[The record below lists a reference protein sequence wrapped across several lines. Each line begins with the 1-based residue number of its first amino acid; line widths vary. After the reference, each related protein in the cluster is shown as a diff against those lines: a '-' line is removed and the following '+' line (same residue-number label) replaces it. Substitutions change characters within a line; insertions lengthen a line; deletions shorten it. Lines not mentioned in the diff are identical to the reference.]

1 MMKQI
6 TIYSKK
12 EINMST
18 DRYTSPLSER
28 YASKEMQYIF
38 SQDMKF
44 KTWRR
49 LWIALAETE
58 MELGL
63 SENGKPVIT
72 QEQIDELKA
81 HVDDI
86 NYDVAREREK
96 LVRHD
101 VMSHVYAYGQQCPKA
116 AGIIHLGATSCYVGD
131 NTDIIVMNEALKL
144 VHKKLVNVINEL
156 AKFAD
161 KYKNLPT
168 LAFTHF
174 QPAQPTTVG
183 KRATLWTQEFIM
195 DLEDLEYVMGS
206 LKLLGSKGTTGTQA
220 SFLELF
226 NGDQETIDKI
236 DPTIAAK
243 MGFKECYAVSGQ
255 TYSRKVDTRVA
266 NILAGIAASAHKMS
280 NDIRLLQHLKEV
292 EEPFE
297 KNQIGSSAMA
307 YKRNPMRSERIASL
321 SRYVMVDALN
331 PAITSA
337 TQWFERTLDD
347 SANKRLSIPEGF
359 LAIDG
364 ILDLCLN
371 VVDGLVVYDK
381 VITKHMMAELPFMAT
396 ENIMMDAVKNGGNR
410 QELHEKIRQL
420 SMEAG
425 KNVKVEGKDNNLLE
439 LIAADPSFNLTL
451 EELQATMEPSKYV
464 GRAPIQ
470 VDKFLANVVNPIL
483 EANKEDLGMTAEI
496 NV

>member
-1 MMKQI
+1 V
-6 TIYSKK
+6 
-12 EINMST
+12 ENLINNNGGRKMGT

-44 KTWRR
+44 KTWRK
-49 LWIALAETE
+49 LWIALAEVE

-72 QEQIDELKA
+72 QEMIDELKA
-81 HVDDI
+81 HAEDI

-131 NTDIIVMNEALKL
+131 NTDIIIMNEALKL
-144 VHKKLVNVINEL
+144 VHKKLVNVIDEL
-156 AKFAD
+156 SKFAD

-183 KRATLWTQEFIM
+183 KRATLWLQEFMM
-195 DLEDLEYVMGS
+195 DLEDLEYVQKS

-226 NGDQETIDKI
+226 NGDNETIDKI
-236 DPTIAAK
+236 DPMIAQK

-255 TYSRKVDTRVA
+255 TYSRKVDTRVS
-266 NILAGIAASAHKMS
+266 NVLAGIAASAHKMS

-321 SRYVMVDALN
+321 SRYVMIDALN

-359 LAIDG
+359 LAVDG

-410 QELHEKIRQL
+410 QELHEKIRKL

-425 KNVKVEGKDNNLLE
+425 KTVKEEGKDNNLLE
-439 LIAADPSFNLTL
+439 LIAADKEFNLTI
-451 EELQATMEPSKYV
+451 EQLQATMEPSKYV

-470 VDKFLANVVNPIL
+470 VDNFLKNVVKPVL
-483 EANKEDLGMTAEI
+483 EANKAELGVKAEI

>member
-1 MMKQI
+1 
-6 TIYSKK
+6 
-12 EINMST
+12 MST
-18 DRYTSPLSER
+18 DRYVSPLSER

-38 SQDMKF
+38 SPDMKF
-44 KTWRR
+44 RTWRR

-58 MELGL
+58 KELGL
-63 SENGKPVIT
+63 NIT

-81 HVDDI
+81 HKDDI
-86 NYDVAREREK
+86 NYDVAKERERQ
-96 LVRHD
+96 VRHD
-101 VMSHVYAYGQQCPKA
+101 VMSHVYAYGVQCPKA
-116 AGIIHLGATSCYVGD
+116 KGIIHLGATSCYVGD
-131 NTDIIVMNEALKL
+131 NTDIIVMAEALKL
-144 VHKKLVNVINEL
+144 VQKKLVNVIAEL
-156 AKFAD
+156 SKFAD
-161 KYKNLPT
+161 KYKEQPT
-168 LAFTHF
+168 LAFAHF

-183 KRATLWTQEFIM
+183 KRATLWTQEFLM
-195 DLEDLEYVMGS
+195 DLEDLEYVMGT

-226 NGDQETIDKI
+226 EGDQETIDKI
-236 DPTIAAK
+236 DPMIAEK
-243 MGFKECYAVSGQ
+243 MGFKNCYPVSGQ
-255 TYSRKVDTRVA
+255 TYSRKVDTRVL

-297 KNQIGSSAMA
+297 KSQIGSSAMA

-371 VVDGLVVYDK
+371 VVDGLVVYPK
-381 VITKHMMAELPFMAT
+381 VIEKHMMAELPFMAT
-396 ENIMMDAVKNGGNR
+396 ENIMMDAVKAGGDR
-410 QELHEKIRQL
+410 QELHERIREL

-425 KNVKVEGKDNNLLE
+425 RTVKVEGKDNDLLE
-439 LIAADPSFNLTL
+439 RIAADPAFNLTI
-451 EELQATMEPSKYV
+451 EELRKSMEPSRYV
-464 GRAPIQ
+464 GRA
-470 VDKFLANVVNPIL
+470 
-483 EANKEDLGMTAEI
+483 KEQTVTFIEKTVQPVLDAHKDMLGMTAEI

>member
-1 MMKQI
+1 
-6 TIYSKK
+6 
-12 EINMST
+12 MST
-18 DRYTSPLSER
+18 DRYVSPLSER

-38 SQDMKF
+38 SPDMKF
-44 KTWRR
+44 RTWRR

-58 MELGL
+58 KELGL
-63 SENGKPVIT
+63 NIT

-81 HVDDI
+81 HKDDI
-86 NYDVAREREK
+86 NYDVAKERERQ
-96 LVRHD
+96 VRHD
-101 VMSHVYAYGQQCPKA
+101 VMSHVYAYGVQCPKA
-116 AGIIHLGATSCYVGD
+116 KGIIHLGATSCYVGD
-131 NTDIIVMNEALKL
+131 NTDIIVMSEALKL
-144 VHKKLVNVINEL
+144 VQKKLVNVIAEL
-156 AKFAD
+156 SKFAD
-161 KYKNLPT
+161 KYKEQPT

-183 KRATLWTQEFIM
+183 KRATLWTQEFLM
-195 DLEDLEYVMGS
+195 DLEDLEYVMS
-206 LKLLGSKGTTGTQA
+206 TLKLLGSKGTTGTQA

-226 NGDQETIDKI
+226 EGDQETIDKI
-236 DPTIAAK
+236 DPMIAEK
-243 MGFKECYAVSGQ
+243 MGFKNCYPVSGQ
-255 TYSRKVDTRVA
+255 TYSRKVDTRVL

-297 KNQIGSSAMA
+297 KSQIGSSAMA

-371 VVDGLVVYDK
+371 VVDGLVVYPK
-381 VITKHMMAELPFMAT
+381 VIEKHMMAELPFMAT
-396 ENIMMDAVKNGGNR
+396 ENIMMDAVKAGGDR
-410 QELHEKIRQL
+410 QELHERIREL

-425 KNVKVEGKDNNLLE
+425 RTVKVEGKDNDLLE
-439 LIAADPSFNLTL
+439 RIAADPAFNLTI
-451 EELQATMEPSKYV
+451 EELQKSMDPSRYV
-464 GRAPIQ
+464 GRA
-470 VDKFLANVVNPIL
+470 
-483 EANKEDLGMTAEI
+483 KEQTTAFITKTVQPVLDEHKEMLGMTAEI

>member
-1 MMKQI
+1 
-6 TIYSKK
+6 
-12 EINMST
+12 MST
-18 DRYTSPLSER
+18 DRYVSPLSER

-38 SQDMKF
+38 SPDMKF
-44 KTWRR
+44 RTWRQ

-63 SENGKPVIT
+63 SQNGEPVIT
-72 QEQIDELKA
+72 QEQIDELKEHA
-81 HVDDI
+81 QDI
-86 NYDVAREREK
+86 NYDVAKAREK
-96 LVRHD
+96 EVRHD
-101 VMSHVYAYGQQCPKA
+101 VMSHVYAYGKQCPKA

-131 NTDIIVMNEALKL
+131 NTDLIVMREALKL
-144 VHKKLVNVINEL
+144 VKKKLVNVIAEL
-156 AKFAD
+156 AKFAEE
-161 KYKNLPT
+161 YKSLPT

-183 KRATLWTQEFIM
+183 KRATLWAQEFCL
-195 DLEDLEYVMGS
+195 DLEDLDYVLSTM
-206 LKLLGSKGTTGTQA
+206 KLLGSKGTTGTQA

-226 NGDQETIDKI
+226 DGEQETIDKI
-236 DPTIAAK
+236 DSMIAKK
-243 MGFKECYAVSGQ
+243 MGFDKCYPVSGQ
-255 TYSRKVDTRVA
+255 TYSRKVDTRVC
-266 NILAGIAASAHKMS
+266 NVLSGIAASAHKMS

-297 KNQIGSSAMA
+297 KSQIGSSAMA

-321 SRYVMVDALN
+321 SRYVMIDALN

-347 SANKRLSIPEGF
+347 SANKRLSIPEAF

-381 VITKHMMAELPFMAT
+381 VITKRLMSELPFMAT
-396 ENIMMDAVKNGGNR
+396 ENIMMDAVKMGGNR
-410 QELHEKIRQL
+410 QELHEKIREL

-425 KNVKVEGKDNNLLE
+425 ANVKREGRENNLLE
-439 LIAADPSFNLTL
+439 LIADDPGFNMT
-451 EELQATMEPSKYV
+451 EEDLLKTMEPSRYV
-464 GRAPIQ
+464 GRAPLQ
-470 VDKFLANVVNPIL
+470 TERFLEEVVKPIL
-483 EANKEDLGMTAEI
+483 EENKELLGVKAQI
-496 NV
+496 SV

>member
-1 MMKQI
+1 MQ
-6 TIYSKK
+6 T
-12 EINMST
+12 T
-18 DRYTSPLSER
+18 DKYQSPLSER

-38 SQDMKF
+38 SPDMKF
-44 KTWRR
+44 RTWRK

-58 MELGL
+58 KELGL
-63 SENGKPVIT
+63 SQNGKPVIT
-72 QEQIDELKA
+72 EEQIEELKA
-81 HVDDI
+81 YAEDI
-86 NYDVAREREK
+86 NYDVAKEREK

-131 NTDIIVMNEALKL
+131 NTDIIVMTEALRL
-144 VHKKLVNVINEL
+144 VKKKLVNVMKVL
-156 AKFAD
+156 ADFAEE
-161 KYKNLPT
+161 YKGLPT

-183 KRATLWTQEFIM
+183 KRACLWLQEFQL
-195 DLEDLEYVMGS
+195 DLEELEFVLSNM
-206 LKLLGSKGTTGTQA
+206 KLLGSKGTTGTQA

-226 NGDQETIDKI
+226 DGDQETIDKI
-236 DPTIAAK
+236 DPMIAKK
-243 MGFKECYAVSGQ
+243 MGFGACFPVSGQ
-255 TYSRKVDTRVA
+255 TYSRKVDTRVL
-266 NILAGIAASAHKMS
+266 NVLSGIAASAHKMS
-280 NDIRLLQHLKEV
+280 NDIRLLQHLKEI

-321 SRYVMVDALN
+321 ARFVMVDALN

-359 LAIDG
+359 LAVDG

-371 VVDGLVVYDK
+371 VVDGLVVYPK
-381 VITKHMMAELPFMAT
+381 VIEKRLMSELPFMAT
-396 ENIMMDAVKNGGNR
+396 ENIMMDAVKKGGNR
-410 QELHEKIRQL
+410 QELHERIREL

-425 KNVKVEGKDNNLLE
+425 RNVKVEGKENNLLE
-439 LIAADPSFNLTL
+439 LIAADPAFKLSI
-451 EELQATMEPSKYV
+451 EELQETMDPAQYV
-464 GRAPIQ
+464 GRSKEQ
-470 VDKFLANVVNPIL
+470 VETYLSNHIRPIL
-483 EANKEDLGMTAEI
+483 EANKELLGLSVEI

>member
-1 MMKQI
+1 
-6 TIYSKK
+6 
-12 EINMST
+12 MST
-18 DRYTSPLSER
+18 DRYVSPLSER

-38 SQDMKF
+38 SPDMKF
-44 KTWRR
+44 RTWRK

-58 MELGL
+58 KELGL
-63 SENGKPVIT
+63 NIT
-72 QEQIDELKA
+72 DEQIEELKA
-81 HVDDI
+81 HAEDI
-86 NYDVAREREK
+86 NYDVAKERER

-101 VMSHVYAYGQQCPKA
+101 VMSHVYAYGVQCPKA
-116 AGIIHLGATSCYVGD
+116 KGIIHLGATSCYVGD
-131 NTDIIVMNEALKL
+131 NTDIIVMTEALKL
-144 VHKKLVNVINEL
+144 VKKKLVNVLAEL

-161 KYKNLPT
+161 EYKNQPT

-183 KRATLWTQEFIM
+183 KRATLWMQEFCL
-195 DLEDLEYVMGS
+195 DLEDLDYVLGS
-206 LKLLGSKGTTGTQA
+206 MKLLGSKGTTGTQA

-226 NGDQETIDKI
+226 DGDQETIDKI
-236 DPTIAAK
+236 DPMIAKK
-243 MGFKECYAVSGQ
+243 MGFKECYPVSGQ
-255 TYSRKVDTRVA
+255 TYSRKVDTRVI
-266 NILAGIAASAHKMS
+266 NVLAGIAASAHKFS

-297 KNQIGSSAMA
+297 KTQIGSSAMA

-347 SANKRLSIPEGF
+347 SANKRLSVPEGF

-371 VVDGLVVYDK
+371 VVDGLVVYPK
-381 VITKHMMAELPFMAT
+381 VIEKHMMAELPFMAT
-396 ENIMMDAVKNGGNR
+396 ENIMMDAVKAGGDR
-410 QELHEKIRQL
+410 QELHERIRVL

-425 KNVKVEGKDNNLLE
+425 KHVKEEGKENNLLE
-439 LIAADPSFNLTL
+439 LIAADPAFNMTL
-451 EELQATMEPSKYV
+451 EELQKSMEPSRYV
-464 GRAPIQ
+464 GRAPRQ
-470 VDKFLANVVNPIL
+470 VDNFLKNVVNPIL
-483 EANKEDLGMTAEI
+483 EENKELLG
-496 NV
+496 VDRKSVV

>member
-1 MMKQI
+1 M
-6 TIYSKK
+6 
-12 EINMST
+12 NT
-18 DRYTSPLSER
+18 DRYVSPLSER

-38 SQDMKF
+38 SPDMKF
-44 KTWRR
+44 RTWRK

-58 MELGL
+58 RELGL
-63 SENGKPVIT
+63 NIT
-72 QEQIDELKA
+72 QEQIDEMKA
-81 HVDDI
+81 HADDI
-86 NYDVAREREK
+86 NYDVAKERERQ
-96 LVRHD
+96 VRHD
-101 VMSHVYAYGQQCPKA
+101 VMSHVYAFGVQCPKA
-116 AGIIHLGATSCYVGD
+116 KGIIHLGATSCYVGD
-131 NTDIIVMNEALKL
+131 NTDIIVMTEALKL
-144 VHKKLVNVINEL
+144 VRKKLVNVIAEL
-156 AKFAD
+156 SKFAAQ
-161 KYKNLPT
+161 YKDQPT

-183 KRATLWTQEFIM
+183 KRATLWTQEFLM
-195 DLEDLEYVMGS
+195 DLEDLEYVLSTM
-206 LKLLGSKGTTGTQA
+206 KLLGSKGTTGTQA

-226 NGDQETIDKI
+226 DGDQETIDKI
-236 DPTIAAK
+236 DPMIAEK
-243 MGFKECYAVSGQ
+243 MGFKSCYPVSGQ
-255 TYSRKVDTRVA
+255 TYSRKVDTSVL

-297 KNQIGSSAMA
+297 KSQIGSSAMA

-321 SRYVMVDALN
+321 SRYVMIDALN

-347 SANKRLSIPEGF
+347 SANKRLSVPEGF

-371 VVDGLVVYDK
+371 VVDGLVVYPK
-381 VITKHMMAELPFMAT
+381 VIEKRLMSELPFMAT
-396 ENIMMDAVKNGGNR
+396 ENIMMDAVKAGGDR
-410 QELHEKIRQL
+410 QELHERIREL

-439 LIAADPSFNLTL
+439 LIAADPAFNLTL
-451 EELQATMEPSKYV
+451 EDLQKSMDPSRYT
-464 GRAPIQ
+464 GRAKEQTEAFI
-470 VDKFLANVVNPIL
+470 ANVVQPVL
-483 EANKEDLGMTAEI
+483 DAHKDLLGVKVEI

>member
-1 MMKQI
+1 
-6 TIYSKK
+6 
-12 EINMST
+12 MST
-18 DRYTSPLSER
+18 DRYVSPLSER

-38 SQDMKF
+38 SPDMKF
-44 KTWRR
+44 RTWRR

-58 MELGL
+58 KELGL
-63 SENGKPVIT
+63 NIT

-81 HVDDI
+81 HKDDI
-86 NYDVAREREK
+86 NYDVAKERERQ
-96 LVRHD
+96 VRHD
-101 VMSHVYAYGQQCPKA
+101 VMSHVYAYGVQCPKA
-116 AGIIHLGATSCYVGD
+116 KGIIHLGATSCYVGD
-131 NTDIIVMNEALKL
+131 NTDIIVMAEALKL
-144 VHKKLVNVINEL
+144 VQKKLVNVLAEL
-156 AKFAD
+156 SQFAD
-161 KYKNLPT
+161 NYKEQPT

-183 KRATLWTQEFIM
+183 KRATLWTQEFLM
-195 DLEDLEYVMGS
+195 DLEDLEYVMGT

-226 NGDQETIDKI
+226 EGDQETIDKI
-236 DPTIAAK
+236 DPMIAEK
-243 MGFKECYAVSGQ
+243 MGFKNCYPVSGQ
-255 TYSRKVDTRVA
+255 TYSRKVDTRVL

-297 KNQIGSSAMA
+297 KSQIGSSAMA

-371 VVDGLVVYDK
+371 VVDGLVVYPK
-381 VITKHMMAELPFMAT
+381 VIEKHMMAELPFMAT
-396 ENIMMDAVKNGGNR
+396 ENIMMDAVKAGGDR
-410 QELHEKIRQL
+410 QELHERIREL

-425 KNVKVEGKDNNLLE
+425 RTVKVEGKDNDLLE
-439 LIAADPSFNLTL
+439 RIAADPAFNLTI
-451 EELQATMEPSKYV
+451 EELRKSMEPSRYV
-464 GRAPIQ
+464 GRA
-470 VDKFLANVVNPIL
+470 
-483 EANKEDLGMTAEI
+483 KEQTVTFIEKTVQPVLDAHKEMLGMTAEI

>member
-1 MMKQI
+1 
-6 TIYSKK
+6 
-12 EINMST
+12 MST
-18 DRYTSPLSER
+18 DRYVSPLSER

-38 SQDMKF
+38 SPDMKF
-44 KTWRR
+44 RTWRR

-58 MELGL
+58 KELGL
-63 SENGKPVIT
+63 NIT

-81 HVDDI
+81 HKDDI
-86 NYDVAREREK
+86 NYDVAKERERQ
-96 LVRHD
+96 VRHD
-101 VMSHVYAYGQQCPKA
+101 VMSHVYAYGVQCPKA
-116 AGIIHLGATSCYVGD
+116 KGIIHLGATSCYVGD
-131 NTDIIVMNEALKL
+131 NTDIIVMSEALKL
-144 VHKKLVNVINEL
+144 VQKKLVNVIAEL
-156 AKFAD
+156 SKFAD
-161 KYKNLPT
+161 KYKEQPT

-183 KRATLWTQEFIM
+183 KRATLWTQEFLM
-195 DLEDLEYVMGS
+195 DLEDLEYVMS
-206 LKLLGSKGTTGTQA
+206 TLKLLGSKGTTGTQA

-226 NGDQETIDKI
+226 EGDQETIDKI
-236 DPTIAAK
+236 DPMIAEK
-243 MGFKECYAVSGQ
+243 MGFKNCYPVSGQ
-255 TYSRKVDTRVA
+255 SYSRKVDTRVL

-297 KNQIGSSAMA
+297 KSQIGSSAMA

-371 VVDGLVVYDK
+371 VVDGLVVYPK
-381 VITKHMMAELPFMAT
+381 VIEKHMMAELPFMAT
-396 ENIMMDAVKNGGNR
+396 ENIMMDAVKAGGDR
-410 QELHEKIRQL
+410 QELHERIREL

-425 KNVKVEGKDNNLLE
+425 RTVKVEGKDNDLLE
-439 LIAADPSFNLTL
+439 RIAADPAFNLTI
-451 EELQATMEPSKYV
+451 EELQKSMEPSRYV
-464 GRAPIQ
+464 GRA
-470 VDKFLANVVNPIL
+470 
-483 EANKEDLGMTAEI
+483 KEQTTAFITKTVQPVLDAHKEMLGMTAEI

>member
-1 MMKQI
+1 M
-6 TIYSKK
+6 Y
-12 EINMST
+12 
-18 DRYTSPLSER
+18 DRYVSPLSER

-44 KTWRR
+44 RTWRR

-58 MELGL
+58 KELGL
-63 SENGKPVIT
+63 NIT

-81 HVDDI
+81 HADDI
-86 NYDVAREREK
+86 NYDVAKAREK
-96 LVRHD
+96 EVRHD
-101 VMSHVYAYGQQCPKA
+101 VMSHVYAYGVQCPKA
-116 AGIIHLGATSCYVGD
+116 KGIIHLGATSCYVGD
-131 NTDIIVMNEALKL
+131 NTDIIVMTEALKL
-144 VHKKLVNVINEL
+144 VQKKLVNVIAEL
-156 AKFAD
+156 SKFAD
-161 KYKNLPT
+161 KYKDQPT

-183 KRATLWTQEFIM
+183 KRATLWTQEFMM
-195 DLEDLEYVMGS
+195 DLEDLEYVLGTI
-206 LKLLGSKGTTGTQA
+206 KLLGSKGTTGTQA

-226 NGDQETIDKI
+226 EGDQETIDKI
-236 DPTIAAK
+236 DPMIAAK
-243 MGFKECYAVSGQ
+243 MGFKECYPVSGQ
-255 TYSRKVDTRVA
+255 TYSRKVDTRVV
-266 NILAGIAASAHKMS
+266 NVLAGIAASAHKMS

-297 KNQIGSSAMA
+297 KSQIGSSAMA

-347 SANKRLSIPEGF
+347 SANKRLSVPEGF

-371 VVDGLVVYDK
+371 VVDGLVVYPK
-381 VITKHMMAELPFMAT
+381 VIEKHMMAELPFMAT
-396 ENIMMDAVKNGGNR
+396 ENIMMDAVKAGGDR
-410 QELHEKIRQL
+410 QELHERIREL

-439 LIAADPSFNLTL
+439 LIAADPAFNLTL
-451 EELQATMEPSKYV
+451 EELQKTMDPKKYV
-464 GRAPIQ
+464 GRAKEQTESFIA
-470 VDKFLANVVNPIL
+470 KVVNPVL
-483 EANKEDLGMTAEI
+483 ASHKEMLGMTAEI